1 MNGRAHRKV
10 GGLSRAALLAVI
22 GLLVGCATTAAAPST
37 GPSTEVSPPYG
48 EPDSPGAPAAQP
60 DATPAAEGK
69 LVTNLWVEADL
80 REVLRDISAQAGT
93 TIIADQ
99 TVQGIVSL
107 AAKDMPLEECLQR
120 LCDSGD
126 YHFVRVK
133 DYYIVGRALPGTGLF
148 RRLADLHRVKLRHA
162 STEQVKVLLPS
173 TLARYVTHDK
183 VNGVVMVVAPEDI
196 RRRILD
202 AVSLIDVPREQVAV
216 EAIVFELS
224 EAGAKQLGLDWQYQN
239 RTLNLGTKNLVGTI
253 TYDEASDTAVYVD
266 IMLRAIVQDQK
277 GQVLANPRIIAMN
290 GQEAEIFV
298 GQEKYF
304 SLLSGHAAYPYY
316 RLESIQSGVTLK
328 VTPHIGDD
336 GRIVLDLAP
345 EVSDAVKD
353 WTREL
358 ANNGQE
364 NNNSSLPVVTRRR
377 AKTSV
382 AIQDGQTV
390 VIGGLLLEHRRT
402 MVEKVPL
409 LGDMPLVGPVFQNT
423 REFAEQKE
431 IVLVITTHLVR
442 DGLQLPDVRVSTGLQ
457 QRYVSPLDAMGG
469 AAYGER
475 R

>member
-22 GLLVGCATTAAAPST
+22 GLLVGCATTVAAEA
-37 GPSTEVSPPYG
+37 
-48 EPDSPGAPAAQP
+48 
-60 DATPAAEGK
+60 ATPK
-69 LVTNLWVEADL
+69 PQTVTNLWVEADL
-80 REVLRDISAQAGT
+80 REVLQDISAQTGT

-126 YHFVRVK
+126 YHFLRVK
-133 DYYIVGRALPGTGLF
+133 DYYIVGRAQPGTALF
-148 RRLADLHRVKLRHA
+148 RRLAGMHCVKLQHA
-162 STEQVKVLLPS
+162 STDQVKVLLPS
-173 TLARYVTHDK
+173 TLARYVTYDK
-183 VNGVVMVVAPEDI
+183 VNGVMMVVAPEDI

-202 AVSLIDVPREQVAV
+202 AISLVDVPRKQVAV
-216 EAIVFELS
+216 EAVVFELS

-239 RTLNLGTKNLVGTI
+239 AGLSLGTENLVGTI
-253 TYDEASDTAVYVD
+253 TYDEASDAAVYVD

-277 GQVLANPRIIAMN
+277 GQVLANPRIIALN

-316 RLESIQSGVTLK
+316 RLESIESGVTLK

-336 GRIVLDLAP
+336 GQIVLDLAS

-358 ANNGQE
+358 AENGNG

-377 AKTSV
+377 AQTSV
-382 AIQDGQTV
+382 AIRDGQTV

-402 MVEKVPL
+402 MTEKVPL
-409 LGDMPLVGPVFQNT
+409 LGDMPLVGPVFQ
-423 REFAEQKE
+423 KE
-431 IVLVITTHLVR
+431 ATLR
-442 DGLQLPDVRVSTGLQ
+442 N
-457 QRYVSPLDAMGG
+457 
-469 AAYGER
+469 R
-475 R
+475 RKLSS